1 MTGPN
6 KVFIQLDS
14 KSLRLLTTLGAGAAA
29 TFFCF
34 FFNGVFFLG
43 DFFLVAFFLGAF
55 LDGPT
60 MNFILPLPITTAS
73 VSTDVNGNK
82 IKNSIDLNG
91 NEMQKL
97 V

>member
-29 TFFCF
+29 AFFCF
-34 FFNGVFFLG
+34 FLSGVFFLG

-55 LDGPT
+55 LDGP
-60 MNFILPLPITTAS
+60 A
-73 VSTDVNGNK
+73 VST
-82 IKNSIDLNG
+82 SSCLFLL
-91 NEMQKL
+91 QQLQL
-97 V
+97 VQM